1 MTHPTHPRLDCPS
14 PICAPLPRRA
24 RRPTANETHEQRSRE
39 LYEEARA
46 EFGVPG
52 DETLAKRAAD
62 QASLRED
69 KISQRELRR
78 RVTLRNRRAKRS
90 IRRVG
95 LRAERLMMDDFRS
108 EDGKTMTEEARD
120 SARALAYMI
129 LWGFTVIGCVLL
141 WIFLP

>member
-14 PICAPLPRRA
+14 PICAPLPRRV
-24 RRPTANETHEQRSRE
+24 RRPTANEIHEQRSRE

-62 QASLRED
+62 QVSLRDD

-78 RVTLRNRRAKRS
+78 RVKVNRRRARRS
-90 IRRVG
+90 LLRGWDWLNVG
-95 LRAERLMMDDFRS
+95 TWACVVIFCAAFWGLV
-108 EDGKTMTEEARD
+108 
-120 SARALAYMI
+120 
-129 LWGFTVIGCVLL
+129 LWA
-141 WIFLP
+141 FLS